1 MRRPV
6 RNAALALRPSHRTH
20 FCLPS
25 NEKVNHQSPECPGAV
40 ITSHAAFITTLCL
53 SCAIVLGVLSL
64 PYICRPPNLVY
75 VESWTTVTD
84 AYWRDSWRSCRT
96 QTSNAFRGTPT
107 KYSTGGLADSSWAG
121 PFSTPKCQTLC
132 NLHSFFV
139 WFCFVFTYLF
149 LYEEATSFFFPCS
162 SQQERTRKPHTQGQM
177 SL

>member
-132 NLHSFFV
+132 NLHSLFCLV
-139 WFCFVFTYLF
+139 LFCFYLLVFV
-149 LYEEATSFFFPCS
+149 
-162 SQQERTRKPHTQGQM
+162 
-177 SL
+177 